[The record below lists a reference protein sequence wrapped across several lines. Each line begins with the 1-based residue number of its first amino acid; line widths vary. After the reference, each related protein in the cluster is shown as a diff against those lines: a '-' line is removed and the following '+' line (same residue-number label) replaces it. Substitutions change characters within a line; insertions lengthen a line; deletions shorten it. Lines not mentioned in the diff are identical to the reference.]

1 MANRH
6 LDRVLQT
13 DYLEGLAD
21 WPIEEIRAHRAECQR
36 LEDAASYLRRL
47 VQTRL
52 DILGMELRGRAVGE
66 DVDLGQLIE
75 RLPTILTDPASHRNT
90 GGRLLGAELGEDQER
105 WAQSVVGNCCGEHD
119 VESAPEMSVEKLKSL
134 ADCLADL
141 ELHVSAERRKL
152 HDVFDQL
159 QAELVQRYKTGKASV
174 DRLLQ

>member
-6 LDRVLQT
+6 LDRVLQD
-13 DYLEGLAD
+13 DYLEGMSQ
-21 WPIEEIRAHRAECQR
+21 WPIEDIRAHRAECQR

-52 DILGMELRGRAVGE
+52 DILGMELRGRATGE
-66 DVDLGQLIE
+66 NVDLESLIE
-75 RLPTILTDPASHRNT
+75 RLPSILTDPASHRNS
-90 GGRLLGAELGEDQER
+90 GGRLLGAELGDDQEG

-119 VESAPEMSVEKLKSL
+119 VESAPEMPIDTLTSL
-134 ADCLADL
+134 ADCLSDL

-152 HDVFDQL
+152 HEVYDQL
-159 QAELVQRYKTGKASV
+159 QAELVQRYKTGSASV